1 MAGYAILFL
10 IFKGVFL
17 KLRVV
22 LIRAKDGLRIEK
34 EDEFSSPEKVNNTF
48 KLFYPNLYKAYAI
61 YKDDKLLYCKGI
73 VTR

>member
-1 MAGYAILFL
+1 
-10 IFKGVFL
+10 
-17 KLRVV
+17 
-22 LIRAKDGLRIEK
+22 
-34 EDEFSSPEKVNNTF
+34 VNNTF